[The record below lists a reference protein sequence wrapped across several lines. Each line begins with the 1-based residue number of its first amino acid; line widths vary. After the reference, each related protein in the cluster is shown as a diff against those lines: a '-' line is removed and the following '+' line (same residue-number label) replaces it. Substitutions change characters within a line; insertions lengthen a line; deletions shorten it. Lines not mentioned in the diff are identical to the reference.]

1 MEEIKQLE
9 EIVNCR
15 FEKEEMNRK
24 ETEKQLVAFIDERS
38 GVLQNEILRQFRD
51 RNEGVTMLES
61 ELETDFPKLQDCN
74 KAESHERQEQDALLI
89 KRVVEECDTITK
101 NVTAERR
108 AREESEEQ
116 VLDLIKGMV
125 ETIRSDLNT
134 EKQTREQ
141 SEEQLLQLLEDTCT
155 KLNQASKLE

>member
-38 GVLQNEILRQFRD
+38 SVLQNEILRQFRD

-61 ELETDFPKLQDCN
+61 ELETDFPKL
-74 KAESHERQEQDALLI
+74 
-89 KRVVEECDTITK
+89 
-101 NVTAERR
+101 
-108 AREESEEQ
+108 
-116 VLDLIKGMV
+116 
-125 ETIRSDLNT
+125 
-134 EKQTREQ
+134 
-141 SEEQLLQLLEDTCT
+141 
-155 KLNQASKLE
+155 

>member
-9 EIVNCR
+9 EIVDCR
-15 FEKEEMNRK
+15 FDKEEQNRK
-24 ETEKQLVAFIDERS
+24 DTEKQLVAFIDERS
-38 GVLQNEILRQFRD
+38 SVLQNEILRQFRD
-51 RNEGVTMLES
+51 RNESVTILES

-108 AREESEEQ
+108 AREESEE
-116 VLDLIKGMV
+116 
-125 ETIRSDLNT
+125 
-134 EKQTREQ
+134 
-141 SEEQLLQLLEDTCT
+141 
-155 KLNQASKLE
+155 

>member
-1 MEEIKQLE
+1 MTL
-9 EIVNCR
+9 
-15 FEKEEMNRK
+15 
-24 ETEKQLVAFIDERS
+24 
-38 GVLQNEILRQFRD
+38 
-51 RNEGVTMLES
+51 LES

-74 KAESHERQEQDALLI
+74 KAESHERQEQDAQLI

-116 VLDLIKGMV
+116 VVDLIKGMV
-125 ETIRSDLNT
+125 ETIRQDLNT

-141 SEEQLLQLLEDTCT
+141 SEEQLLQLLEDTCA

>member
-1 MEEIKQLE
+1 M
-9 EIVNCR
+9 
-15 FEKEEMNRK
+15 
-24 ETEKQLVAFIDERS
+24 
-38 GVLQNEILRQFRD
+38 
-51 RNEGVTMLES
+51 
-61 ELETDFPKLQDCN
+61 
-74 KAESHERQEQDALLI
+74 
-89 KRVVEECDTITK
+89 EECDTITK

-141 SEEQLLQLLEDTCT
+141 SEEQLLQLLEDTCS